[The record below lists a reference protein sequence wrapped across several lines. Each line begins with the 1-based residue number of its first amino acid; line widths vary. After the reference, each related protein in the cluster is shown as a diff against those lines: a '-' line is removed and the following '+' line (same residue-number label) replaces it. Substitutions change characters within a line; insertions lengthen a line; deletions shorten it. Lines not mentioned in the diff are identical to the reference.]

1 MFQIRPT
8 LQLSAL
14 TYFIKLWL
22 VKCGFSRQVFELS
35 LFVFLCLRIHPPLP
49 PISIDLC
56 MIYTIY
62 DSCWQPGALAQSMW
76 VRNSKREM
84 KYDCIYVVL
93 PMHFSLTSSHS
104 VKLFA
109 RFGKCAGSAFKST
122 SPHFSLLH
130 HGPL

>member
-1 MFQIRPT
+1 MFQIQST
-8 LQLSAL
+8 LQLSIL

-22 VKCGFSRQVFELS
+22 MKCGFSQQVFELRFFF
-35 LFVFLCLRIHPPLP
+35 FVLTYPFPLP

-62 DSCWQPGALAQSMW
+62 DSCWQPGALAQSTW
-76 VRNSKREM
+76 VRNSNREM

-93 PMHFSLTSSHS
+93 PLRFFLASSHS

-109 RFGKCAGSAFKST
+109 RFGKCAGSSFKST
-122 SPHFSLLH
+122 FPHFSLLH